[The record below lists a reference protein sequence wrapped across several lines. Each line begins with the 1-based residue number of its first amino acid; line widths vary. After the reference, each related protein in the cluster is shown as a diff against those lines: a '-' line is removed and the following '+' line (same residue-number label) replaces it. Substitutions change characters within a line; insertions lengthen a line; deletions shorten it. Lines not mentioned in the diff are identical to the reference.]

1 VTNVPRSKDGAVT
14 VRDPRGTNLK
24 IPMWMVSPE
33 AAEYELSGHA
43 EVDIRALLSLA
54 RLLESQK
61 EEENI

>member
-1 VTNVPRSKDGAVT
+1 
-14 VRDPRGTNLK
+14 
-24 IPMWMVSPE
+24 MVSPE